1 MEDQTEHRFL
11 LPMASREMIEGLL
24 TTSGVDTSLLDI
36 ATLPSGTLIRVKT
49 RPGSCFL
56 LEVTDPVAG
65 TAHVF
70 RHDERLLTSRVGYL
84 GERKITPRLEVGKI
98 MFLGE
103 LFTSRV
109 TEIEVVR
116 REGH

>member
-1 MEDQTEHRFL
+1 MKDQTERCFL
-11 LPMASREMIEGLL
+11 LPMASSEVIERLL
-24 TTSGVDTSLLDI
+24 TTPGADSSLLDI
-36 ATLPSGTLIRVKT
+36 TTLPGGTLIRVKT
-49 RPGSCFL
+49 RPGSYFL

-70 RHDERLLTSRVGYL
+70 RHNERLLTSRVGYL

-98 MFLGE
+98 MFLDE

-109 TEIEVVR
+109 IEIEVVR
-116 REGH
+116 GGGH